1 MISVSGKNWEELYTN
16 KRLVEKI
23 KIDHGLNDIQSKIIL
38 SRNYTS
44 EEIYLIRNQIDLKN
58 PFYNTKDF
66 LQGCE
71 LLNKNLNR
79 QNKILIIGDYDVDG
93 CMSTSLLVNFLK
105 QKNSRVNYFIPDRF
119 KDGYGASKELII
131 RLIKQFDPNLVIFL
145 DCGSN
150 SYDAIKYIKTKKI
163 ESLIIDHHN
172 TKNPYPE
179 TDVFINPK
187 KKVEYNNFDYLCTTF
202 LTYLFI
208 DLYIKLNDEKKISLE
223 NELIYVLLATV
234 ADVMP
239 IRGINK
245 ILSKQILSKFDSNKN
260 FIIKNILKYMNI
272 KKKLELYE
280 LGYKVAPLINAA
292 GRLSNANQ
300 IVELF
305 TTDSNNRVL
314 EILENIC
321 KLNDER
327 KLIER
332 KIIDDLELEKFND
345 ENGILFIYKPNLHE
359 GLIGIIAS
367 RIKDYFN
374 KPCVVL
380 TNSNNI
386 LKGSARS
393 TEDFNIGE
401 LIQKTCQ
408 LGITLSGG
416 GHNLAAGLSLEKS
429 KLNIL
434 KKFINKLY
442 NYRNIKT
449 KNFYTSV
456 VSLKSINDQFAKS
469 IYLLGPFGNK
479 NQSPIFLIQDVKFIK
494 KTLIKN
500 LYISC
505 FIQKNSKMIKSVSFN
520 HLNSKINYEILN
532 SNNSYDV
539 LVKIKPNKLKN
550 KSTIEL
556 EIIDLIKNVNKT

>member
-1 MISVSGKNWEELYTN
+1 MISVSGKNWEELYAN

-38 SRNYTS
+38 SRNYTN
-44 EEIYLIRNQIDLKN
+44 EEIHLINNSIELKN

-93 CMSTSLLVNFLK
+93 CMSTSLLVNFVK
-105 QKNSRVNYFIPDRF
+105 KKNARVNYFIPDRF
-119 KDGYGASKELII
+119 KDGYGASRQLII
-131 RLIKQFDPNLVIFL
+131 RLIKQFSPNLVIFL

-150 SYDAIKYIKTKKI
+150 SHEAIKYIKTKQIK
-163 ESLIIDHHN
+163 SLIIDHHN
-172 TKNPYPE
+172 TNSLYPKA
-179 TDVFINPK
+179 DVFINPK
-187 KKVEYNNFDYLCTTF
+187 KKVEYKNFGYLCTTF
-202 LTYLFI
+202 LTYLFV
-208 DLYIKLNDEKKISLE
+208 DLYIKIYEEKKISLE
-223 NELIYVLLATV
+223 NELITVLLATV

-245 ILSKQILSKFDSNKN
+245 ILSKQVLSKFNSDKN
-260 FIIKNILKYMNI
+260 FVIKNILKYLNI

-280 LGYKVAPLINAA
+280 LGYKIAPLINAA

-305 TTDSNNRVL
+305 TTESNNRIL

-321 KLNDER
+321 KLNDKR

-332 KIIDDLELEKFND
+332 KIIDDLELEKLND

-359 GLIGIIAS
+359 GLIGIVAS

-374 KPCVVL
+374 KPCLVL

-386 LKGSARS
+386 IKGSARS
-393 TEDFNIGE
+393 TTDFNIGE

-408 LGITLSGG
+408 LGITLNGG
-416 GHNLAAGLSLEKS
+416 GHNLAAGLSLKKS
-429 KLNIL
+429 RLNDL
-434 KKFINKLY
+434 KIFINKIY
-442 NYRNIKT
+442 NYKNIKT
-449 KNFYTSV
+449 KNFYTSII
-456 VSLKSINDQFAKS
+456 SLKSINDEFVKS

-479 NQSPIFLIQDVKFIK
+479 NQIPIFLIQDVKFIK
-494 KTLIKN
+494 KTLINN

-505 FIQKNSKMIKSVSFN
+505 FIKKNSKMIKSISFN
-520 HLNSKINYEILN
+520 HLNSKISYEILN
-532 SNNSYDV
+532 TNNCYDV

>member
-1 MISVSGKNWEELYTN
+1 M
-16 KRLVEKI
+16 
-23 KIDHGLNDIQSKIIL
+23 
-38 SRNYTS
+38 
-44 EEIYLIRNQIDLKN
+44 
-58 PFYNTKDF
+58 
-66 LQGCE
+66 
-71 LLNKNLNR
+71 
-79 QNKILIIGDYDVDG
+79 
-93 CMSTSLLVNFLK
+93 
-105 QKNSRVNYFIPDRF
+105 
-119 KDGYGASKELII
+119 
-131 RLIKQFDPNLVIFL
+131 
-145 DCGSN
+145 
-150 SYDAIKYIKTKKI
+150 
-163 ESLIIDHHN
+163 
-172 TKNPYPE
+172 
-179 TDVFINPK
+179 
-187 KKVEYNNFDYLCTTF
+187 
-202 LTYLFI
+202 
-208 DLYIKLNDEKKISLE
+208 
-223 NELIYVLLATV
+223 
-234 ADVMP
+234 
-239 IRGINK
+239 
-245 ILSKQILSKFDSNKN
+245 
-260 FIIKNILKYMNI
+260 
-272 KKKLELYE
+272 
-280 LGYKVAPLINAA
+280 
-292 GRLSNANQ
+292 
-300 IVELF
+300 ELF

-345 ENGILFIYKPNLHE
+345 ENGILFIYKKNLHE

-456 VSLKSINDQFAKS
+456 VSLKSINDQFSKS

>member
-1 MISVSGKNWEELYTN
+1 MISVSGKNWEELYAN

-44 EEIYLIRNQIDLKN
+44 EEIHLINNRMELKN
-58 PFYNTKDF
+58 PFYKTKDF

-105 QKNSRVNYFIPDRF
+105 KKSARVNFFIPDRF
-119 KDGYGASKELII
+119 KDGYGANKDLIKI
-131 RLIKQFDPNLVIFL
+131 LIKQFDPDLIIFL

-150 SYDAIKYIKTKKI
+150 SYEAIEYIKTKKI

-172 TKNPYPE
+172 TSNPYPRAN
-179 TDVFINPK
+179 VFINPK
-187 KKVEYNNFDYLCTTF
+187 KKGEYNNFDYLCTTF

-208 DLYIKLNDEKKISLE
+208 DLYIKLNKEKILLE
-223 NELIYVLLATV
+223 QELIYVLLATV

-245 ILSKQILSKFDSNKN
+245 ILSKQILSKFDSDKN
-260 FIIKNILKYMNI
+260 FIIKNILKYLNI
-272 KKKLELYE
+272 KKKLELNE
-280 LGYKVAPLINAA
+280 LGYKIAPLINAA

-305 TTDSNNRVL
+305 TTESSNRIL
-314 EILENIC
+314 EILKNIC
-321 KLNDER
+321 KLNEKR

-332 KIIDDLELEKFND
+332 KIIDDLELEKLND
-345 ENGILFIYKPNLHE
+345 KNGILFIYKPNLHE

-374 KPCVVL
+374 KPCLVL

-393 TEDFNIGE
+393 TTDFNIGE

-408 LGITLSGG
+408 LGITLNGG
-416 GHNLAAGLSLEKS
+416 GHNLAAGLSLKKS
-429 KLNIL
+429 KLNDL
-434 KKFINKLY
+434 KKFINKIY
-442 NYRNIKT
+442 NYKNTKT

-456 VSLKSINDQFAKS
+456 VSLKSINDEFAKS

-479 NQSPIFLIQDVKFIK
+479 NQIPIFLIQDVKFIK
-494 KTLIKN
+494 KTLINN

-505 FIQKNSKMIKSVSFN
+505 FIKKNSKMIKSISFN
-520 HLNSKINYEILN
+520 HLNSKISYEILN
-532 SNNSYDV
+532 SNKSYDV
-539 LVKIKPNKLKN
+539 LVKIKPNTLKN
-550 KSTIEL
+550 KSIIEL
-556 EIIDLIKNVNKT
+556 EIIDLINNVNKT